1 MRSQGEYCLSIR
13 VKLYLSYVAMVFLP
27 MVLILS
33 FVVFLLYAGGMQ
45 DLREYFRVEKEEKT
59 NQSLIYGEL
68 KYVIENDADKLS
80 SADYIDNLQRRLA
93 EQWAGIIIAKDGV
106 ITDVPRFLKELSPH
120 ENWQALFNESPDAVS
135 FKAFKFQIN
144 EISFQY
150 PDGHSGQMLLL
161 RRYDVVPPLWRP
173 VGALIFSAVVG
184 LTSLLLTYF
193 VSRSIIRP
201 IHALKTA
208 ALQIKDG
215 DLSQQVA
222 VKGKGEVAQL
232 SAAFEAMRL
241 QLKQSIDQ
249 SLQYEENRKQLLSH
263 ISHDLKTPIS
273 AIKGYVEGI
282 MDGIANTDEKRQRYM
297 QTIYHKAN
305 DMDQLIDELFL
316 FSKLDLHKV
325 AFDFKTIDMIKYLEH
340 FLDEQRFDLEK
351 SGIRLSFEHSSSQ
364 PLLIAADPD
373 KLGRVLTNILNNSEK
388 YMGQLPVSADKRV
401 KVSVRDQGD
410 HVLIAI
416 EDTGP
421 GIEKEDL
428 PYIFDRFYRAEQS
441 RNSETGGSGLGLA
454 IVKQIIEGHGGK
466 VWVEN
471 VVNGGARFCLL
482 LPRTLPVRT
491 VTEHEE
497 HTNH

>member
-1 MRSQGEYCLSIR
+1 MSIR
-13 VKLYLSYVAMVFLP
+13 VKLYMSYVAMIFLP
-27 MVLILS
+27 MVLIIA
-33 FVVFLLYAGGMQ
+33 FVVFVLYAGGMQ

-68 KYVIENDADKLS
+68 KYVIENDAGKLS
-80 SADYIDNLQRRLA
+80 SPGYVEKLQSRLA
-93 EQWAGIIIAKDGV
+93 EQWAGILIAKDGV
-106 ITDVPRFLKELSPH
+106 LSDVPAFLKEQSPQ
-120 ENWQALFNESPDAVS
+120 EDWQALFNRSPEFVS
-135 FKAFKFQIN
+135 FKAFKFQTN
-144 EISFQY
+144 EILFQY
-150 PDGHSGQMLLL
+150 PDGQAGKMLLL

-173 VGALIFSAVVG
+173 VGALIFSAIVG

-215 DLSQQVA
+215 DLSQQV
-222 VKGKGEVAQL
+222 VVRSKGEVGQL
-232 SAAFEAMRL
+232 AAAFEAMRL

-282 MDGIANTDEKRQRYM
+282 MDGIANTDEKRRRYM

-325 AFDFKTIDMIKYLEH
+325 AFDFKTIDLTKYLEH
-340 FLDEQRFDLEK
+340 YMEEQRFDLEK
-351 SGIRLSFEHSSSQ
+351 SGVRLCLEAPAGGQ
-364 PLLIAADPD
+364 LLVAADPD
-373 KLGRVLTNILNNSEK
+373 KLGRVLTNIFNNSEK
-388 YMGQLPVSADKRV
+388 YMGQQPAAADKKV
-401 KVSVRDQGD
+401 TVSVREWGE
-410 HVLIAI
+410 HALVAI

-421 GIEKEDL
+421 GIDEEDL

-454 IVKQIIEGHGGK
+454 IVKQIIEGHGGT
-466 VWVEN
+466 VWAEN
-471 VVNGGARFCLL
+471 VEAGGARFCLL
-482 LPRTLPVRT
+482 LPRALPVRT